1 MRTTLEVDDLT
12 GEKEYELSLETMEM
26 EGNKCF

>member
-12 GEKEYELSLETMEM
+12 GEKEYELSLEAMDM